1 MKAIYTVLLLV
12 LLPAAARSQNMSQIP
27 PLEVQYKRLSI
38 TFGSVFIASAATT
51 YFLNSYYMGIPEV
64 ASGQV
69 PPQIRP
75 SSFAVLSL
83 LSGVGT
89 VVFTLDYN
97 RERKKN
103 KRAQK

>member
-1 MKAIYTVLLLV
+1 MKHIYLVLLLV
-12 LLPAAARSQNMSQIP
+12 LLPVAAHSQKMSDMQ

-38 TFGSVFIASAATT
+38 TFGSIFIASAATT

-75 SSFAVLSL
+75 SSFAVLSI
-83 LSGVGT
+83 LSGIGT
-89 VVFTLDYN
+89 VVFTLDYD
-97 RERKKN
+97 REKK
-103 KRAQK
+103 KRRTQR